1 MKYPIPQSAK
11 ETKRLNSKNEFG
23 CIIASTK
30 TSNGAPKNE
39 IPRTHP
45 EKINAANVIA
55 GASTINKLKKP
66 NPITAQIA
74 RKTFPVVAL
83 VVTFSI

>member
-45 EKINAANVIA
+45 EKNQ
-55 GASTINKLKKP
+55 G
-66 NPITAQIA
+66 
-74 RKTFPVVAL
+74 R
-83 VVTFSI
+83 

>member
-30 TSNGAPKNE
+30 TSLLQNGKD
-39 IPRTHP
+39 
-45 EKINAANVIA
+45 
-55 GASTINKLKKP
+55 STFLHNDTPPTIIKE
-66 NPITAQIA
+66 
-74 RKTFPVVAL
+74 
-83 VVTFSI
+83 